1 LSLKEL
7 INNATVADRI
17 LFLILIVLSFS
28 GIIFLKEALPQK
40 KVVHIEA
47 GGKPVYILPIENNR
61 IISVDGPEGKT
72 FIEIKNHMVRVTAS
86 PCPNKLCV
94 QQGWIKNGVIICIPN
109 KVIVTIDTI
118 DKGTR
123 AFDATTG

>member
-1 LSLKEL
+1 MSLKEL
-7 INNATVADRI
+7 FNSATVADRI

-28 GIIFLKEALPQK
+28 GILFLKEALPQK
-40 KVVHIEA
+40 KVVNIEVA
-47 GGKPVYILPIENNR
+47 GKPVYILPIENNR

-94 QQGWIKNGVIICIPN
+94 QQGWIKKWSNYMHSE
-109 KVIVTIDTI
+109 
-118 DKGTR
+118 
-123 AFDATTG
+123 

>member
-7 INNATVADRI
+7 FNRATVADRI

-28 GIIFLKEALPQK
+28 GILFLKEALPQK
-40 KVVHIEA
+40 KVVNIEV

-118 DKGTR
+118 DKGPR